1 MISAAAFGNAAQFV
15 SLESAPYAPLGTGGS
30 PRARRVRRRRFRL
43 IAAPRISA
51 PR

>member
-1 MISAAAFGNAAQFV
+1 MISAAAFGRAAQLAL
-15 SLESAPYAPLGTGGS
+15 LESAPYAPFGIGGS
-30 PRARRVRRRRFRL
+30 PRARRVRRRLFRL